1 METFVDTGEFSVTWI
16 TRLSLRGG
24 ESERERE
31 RERKFTEF
39 PLFRLFGIIADCLLA
54 VKY

>member
-1 METFVDTGEFSVTWI
+1 MTQESSQSHGSHDFL
-16 TRLSLRGG
+16 RLRGG